1 LGFPHLRLSEVDTS
15 THTRSRGAHCPPA
28 IIKFPIKGEYMN
40 LIKIYDTTLRD
51 GTQAEDISF
60 LVEDKIRIAH
70 KLDETGIHYIEG
82 GWPGSNPK
90 DVAFFKDIKK
100 ENLAQAKVAA
110 FGSTRRAKTTPDK
123 DNNIRTLVQ
132 AETDAV
138 TIFGKTWDFHVREA
152 LRISLEEN
160 LELIFDSL
168 EYLKA
173 RVPEVFYDAEH
184 FFDGYK
190 ANPEYAIKTLQA
202 AAEAK
207 VDCIVLCD
215 TNGGT
220 MPFELAEIIGEVR
233 KHIETPLGIHT
244 HNDSECA
251 VANSLNAVNMGI
263 IHVQGTINGFG
274 ERCGNAN
281 LCSIIP
287 ALKLK
292 MKRECISDEQLKRL
306 SELSRFVYELAN
318 LSPNKH
324 MPYVGNSAFAH
335 KGGVH
340 VSAIQRHPGTYEH
353 IKPELVGNATRVLV
367 SDLSG
372 RSNILAKAEEFHI
385 NLDSKDPVTMEIL
398 DNIKEMENRGYQFEG
413 AEASFELLMKRALGT
428 HKKFFSIIG
437 FRVIDEKRQE
447 VQKPLSEATIM
458 VKVGGKIEHT
468 AAEGSGPVNAL
479 DNALRKALEKFYPK
493 LKEVR
498 LLDYKVRVLSGGQ
511 GTASATRVLIESG
524 DKENRWGTVGVSDNI
539 IDASYHAL
547 TDSIEYKLHKD
558 EEAEQARK

>member
-1 LGFPHLRLSEVDTS
+1 MSLVKL
-15 THTRSRGAHCPPA
+15 
-28 IIKFPIKGEYMN
+28 
-40 LIKIYDTTLRD
+40 YDTTLRD

-70 KLDETGIHYIEG
+70 KLDEIGIHYIEG

-100 ENLAQAKVAA
+100 EKLSQAKIAA
-110 FGSTRRAKTTPDK
+110 FGSTRRAKITPDK
-123 DNNIRTLVQ
+123 DHNLKTLVQ
-132 AETDAV
+132 AEPDV
-138 TIFGKTWDFHVREA
+138 CTIFGKTWDFHVREA

-190 ANPEYAIKTLQA
+190 ANPDYAIKTLKA
-202 AAEAK
+202 AQDAK
-207 VDCIVLCD
+207 ADCIVLCD

-220 MPFELAEIIGEVR
+220 MPFELTEIIREVR
-233 KHIETPLGIHT
+233 KHISAPLGIHT

-251 VANSLNAVNMGI
+251 VANSLHAVNEGI
-263 IHVQGTINGFG
+263 VQVQGTINGFG

-281 LCSIIP
+281 LCSIMP
-287 ALKLK
+287 ALRLK
-292 MKRECISDEQLKRL
+292 MKNECVSDEQLRKIRD
-306 SELSRFVYELAN
+306 LSRFVYELAN

-324 MPYVGNSAFAH
+324 QPYVGNSAFAH

-340 VSAIQRHPGTYEH
+340 VSAIQRHPETYEH
-353 IKPELVGNATRVLV
+353 MRPELVGNMTRVLI

-372 RSNILAKAEEFHI
+372 RSNILAKAEEFNI
-385 NLDSKDPVTMEIL
+385 NMDSKDPVTLEIL

-428 HKKFFSIIG
+428 HRKFFSVIG
-437 FRVIDEKRQE
+437 FRVIDEKRHE
-447 VQKPLSEATIM
+447 DQKPFSEATIM
-458 VKVGGKIEHT
+458 VKVGGKVEHT
-468 AAEGSGPVNAL
+468 AAEGNGPVNAL

-493 LKEVR
+493 LKEVK
-498 LLDYKVRVLSGGQ
+498 LLDYKVRVLPAGQ
-511 GTASATRVLIESG
+511 GTASSIRVLIESG
-524 DKENRWGTVGVSDNI
+524 DKEARWGTVGVSENI
-539 IDASYHAL
+539 IDASYQAL
-547 TDSIEYKLHKD
+547 IDSIEYKLHR
-558 EEAEQARK
+558 AEDVEGVKK

>member
-1 LGFPHLRLSEVDTS
+1 MATVKL
-15 THTRSRGAHCPPA
+15 
-28 IIKFPIKGEYMN
+28 
-40 LIKIYDTTLRD
+40 YDTTLRD

-70 KLDETGIHYIEG
+70 KLDECGIHYIEG

-90 DVAFFKDIKK
+90 DVSFFKDIKK
-100 ENLAQAKVAA
+100 ERLSHAKIAA

-123 DNNIRTLVQ
+123 DHNIITLIK
-132 AETDAV
+132 AEPDAI

-160 LELIFDSL
+160 LELIHDSL
-168 EYLKA
+168 VYLKRHA
-173 RVPEVFYDAEH
+173 PEVFYDAEH

-190 ANPEYAIKTLQA
+190 ANPDYAIKTLK
-202 AAEAK
+202 AAEEAG

-220 MPFELAEIIGEVR
+220 MPYETARIIQEVK
-233 KHIETPLGIHT
+233 KHISTPLGIHT
-244 HNDSECA
+244 HNDGECA
-251 VANSLNAVNMGI
+251 VANSIIAVHEGI
-263 IHVQGTINGFG
+263 VHVQGTINGFG

-292 MKRECISDEQLKRL
+292 MKSECVTDEQLKKLR
-306 SELSRFVYELAN
+306 ELSRFVYELAN
-318 LSPNKH
+318 LPPNKH
-324 MPYVGNSAFAH
+324 QPYVGNSAFAH

-340 VSAIQRHPGTYEH
+340 VSAIQRHPETYEH
-353 IKPELVGNATRVLV
+353 IRPELVGNTTRVLV

-372 RSNILAKAEEFHI
+372 RSNILAKAEEFNI
-385 NLDSKDPVTMEIL
+385 NLDSKDPVTLEIL
-398 DNIKEMENRGYQFEG
+398 ETIKELENQGYQFEG

-428 HKKFFSIIG
+428 HRKFFTVQG
-437 FRVIDEKRQE
+437 FRVIDEKRHDDK
-447 VQKPLSEATIM
+447 KPFSEATVM

-498 LLDYKVRVLSGGQ
+498 LIDYKVRVLPAGQ
-511 GTASATRVLIESG
+511 GTASAIRVLIESG
-524 DKENRWGTVGVSDNI
+524 DKESSWGTVGVSDNI
-539 IDASYHAL
+539 IDASYQAL
-547 TDSIEYKLHKD
+547 IDSIEYKLHKSD
-558 EEAEQARK
+558 E